1 MKKLISVLTS
11 LVLCTGFC
19 LGQGASTYLFETI
32 YLTPKQDHIKQL
44 EANIAAHNKK
54 FHAEGAHASVVA
66 TVVTGSN
73 SGDYVWAMG
82 PCTYA
87 DLDSRPSGSDHQ
99 DDWSTMVL
107 PYVEKMSQ
115 AEYWERDE
123 NVYYTPTDYAGDK
136 LRIRFHRS
144 GPGTNDQIRDLF
156 AQLVAVYKAKQYDRS
171 FTLYWNPFPTAKGR
185 TFATVNGFE
194 KWAMFDKESTT
205 AKDFNELHGA
215 DSFAKWLDELNSVI
229 EWTDNEIRQFLP
241 ELAGA
246 DN

>member
-107 PYVEKMSQ
+107 PEKNSWPRPPNPRPPGVEQQ
-115 AEYWERDE
+115 A
-123 NVYYTPTDYAGDK
+123 
-136 LRIRFHRS
+136 LLS
-144 GPGTNDQIRDLF
+144 
-156 AQLVAVYKAKQYDRS
+156 
-171 FTLYWNPFPTAKGR
+171 
-185 TFATVNGFE
+185 
-194 KWAMFDKESTT
+194 
-205 AKDFNELHGA
+205 
-215 DSFAKWLDELNSVI
+215 
-229 EWTDNEIRQFLP
+229 LP
-241 ELAGA
+241 RPEAE
-246 DN
+246 